1 VLFLCFLLSNT
12 TCTYHMLPL
21 LFVIDLLLSPSPCV
35 QRILRQKN

>member
-21 LFVIDLLLSPSPCV
+21 LFVIDLLLSLHLVFNGFSG
-35 QRILRQKN
+35 KN